1 MMQKRISRG
10 LFLTVAVLIYLG
22 AFVGPFSSVNQFYF
36 LAVAAL
42 LSIVLNPERAV
53 DQILVASIATL
64 GVIPIFGWIDIP
76 IWLNP
81 LQVII
86 AAWFCFIAINFDS
99 QSIKVQSILSV
110 FPLTIGPFFSFQW
123 WKGMSNGDPVSV
135 LTRILPIWDFSGHFY
150 VFYNNLID
158 NVYLPRKAP
167 PGEVLTWAIRDYPT
181 GIHYVWAQFAKND
194 KSRIIENSEL
204 AIPIFTNSVVLTLV
218 LSTLIG
224 GLCAWRLVGATYLRI
239 AVSMICS
246 GVGVGLITLGPL
258 SQTIST
264 GFANIPPVVI
274 SMCIFLSFALKPHR
288 NDKIQLFI
296 LGASSLCMAYN
307 WYPTLLLTAP
317 MMLFLLITEIRQSRK
332 RNAVVFLAVVGP
344 LAALPLL
351 QSLALGLDHLE
362 EQGGVQP
369 FPNGLLLLLLF
380 SVAATGLWIATV
392 YKNTLFLAVALPP
405 PALSLALALW
415 LRIRTDGYPYYFH
428 KATLFIAAY
437 SMFAL
442 LFALITVYERQKN
455 ETPVVHLHQ
464 KVQIAFAASLLG
476 FGLSQMFGYWGI
488 DYPAFSGQSSAYG
501 VLNRNEYLRPNNLL
515 RPTASLI
522 VTEAKRIKLKADD
535 QRSCSTLMIP
545 AEIGVTDRNTV
556 FSWKGPVENIWFHS
570 LSNSLTTEAQ
580 QLSFMTLAISTV
592 ANNKKMFLE
601 GIKNSFHPA
610 STCVIS
616 TPQLIRELKQTSNE
630 WESLEVFTE

>member
-1 MMQKRISRG
+1 MQGKISRG
-10 LFLTVAVLIYLG
+10 VLLATTGVFYLS
-22 AFVGPFSSVNQFYF
+22 ALVGPLASVSQLFF
-36 LAVAAL
+36 LVALGL
-42 LSIVLNPERAV
+42 LSVFLNTPKAV
-53 DQILVASIATL
+53 DQILTASVAIL
-64 GVIPIFGWIDIP
+64 GVLPIFGWIDLPTWI
-76 IWLNP
+76 NP
-81 LQVII
+81 LQLII
-86 AAWFCFIAINFDS
+86 ATWFYVIAVNFRM
-99 QSIKVQSILSV
+99 QLEKTQLILSV
-110 FPLTIGPFFSFQW
+110 IPLTVAPFFSYQW
-123 WKGMSNGDPVSV
+123 WKGMSEGDPVSV
-135 LTRILPIWDFSGHFY
+135 LSRILPIWDLSGHFF
-150 VFYNNLID
+150 VFYRNLVGEI
-158 NVYLPRKAP
+158 YIPRQAP
-167 PGEVLTWAIRDYPT
+167 PAENLTWAFRDYPT
-181 GIHYVWAQFAKND
+181 GIHYVWAQFANND

-317 MMLFLLITEIRQSRK
+317 LMLFLLITEIRQSRK

-351 QSLALGLDHLE
+351 QTVALGLDHLE

-592 ANNKKMFLE
+592 ANNEKMFLE

-630 WESLEVFTE
+630 WKSLEVFTE